1 MLIVMENTTHATLL
15 ARLAEGVD
23 PTAWREFHERYA
35 DLLRGFARRHGLQPA
50 DCDDATQEILLALAK
65 AVGKFRYDPAK
76 GKFRS
81 YLKTVALR
89 TVFRILRQKKG
100 AMTLELTGEEA
111 ETAADD
117 PSTESWWEEE
127 WRQYH
132 VRHAMRQLESEF
144 NEQDR
149 MAFSQYAVKG
159 RPAAETAAELGMSVD
174 QVYQAKSRILR
185 RLSALIARQIE
196 EEG

>member
-1 MLIVMENTTHATLL
+1 MENTTHATLL

-23 PTAWREFHERYA
+23 PAAWCEFHDRYA
-35 DLLRGFARRHGLQPA
+35 DLLRGFTRRYGLQAA
-50 DCDDATQEILLALAK
+50 DCDDATQEILLSLAK
-65 AVGKFRYDPAK
+65 SVGKFRYDPAK

-81 YLKTVALR
+81 YLKTVALH

-100 AMTLELTGEEA
+100 AKVLELTGEEVDS
-111 ETAADD
+111 AAVD
-117 PSTESWWEEE
+117 PSTEAWWEEE

-132 VRHAMRQLESEF
+132 VRHAMGRLESEF

-149 MAFSQYAVKG
+149 MAFSQYAVRG
-159 RPAAETAAELGMSVD
+159 RPASETAAELGLSVD
-174 QVYQAKSRILR
+174 QVYQAKSRILK
-185 RLSALIARQIE
+185 RLSVLIAEQIE

>member
-1 MLIVMENTTHATLL
+1 MGDTTHATLL
-15 ARLAEGVD
+15 ARLADGVD
-23 PTAWREFHERYA
+23 PAAWREFHDRYA
-35 DLLRGFARRHGLQPA
+35 DLLRGFARRYGLQPA

-65 AVGKFRYDPAK
+65 SVGKFQYDPAK

-89 TVFRILRQKKG
+89 TVFRILRQKK
-100 AMTLELTGEEA
+100 AARTLELSGEEVD
-111 ETAADD
+111 AAAGD
-117 PSTESWWEEE
+117 SATEEYWEQE

-132 VRHAMRQLESEF
+132 VRRAMRRLESEF
-144 NEQDR
+144 NEQHR
-149 MAFSQYAVKG
+149 MVFSHYAVKG
-159 RPAAETAAELGMSVD
+159 LPASKTAAELGLSVD

-185 RLSALIARQIE
+185 RLSALIAEQIE